1 MGPRDERRDCRRPN
15 IISPSFSTRQVRLA
29 SGLVLFSFVATHLA
43 NHALGLVSLGAMEAG
58 RGVFLTIWRSM
69 PGTFALYGAFV
80 VHFALALRAIYS
92 RRAWRMPVGEF
103 AQLAFGLLLPFLLID
118 HVLGTRVLHEV
129 AGIRDSYA
137 RVIYNLWVVSPV
149 GGVKQALVLVI
160 AWSHGCLG
168 LYFWLRQRSWFA
180 RYQPVFLAAA
190 VLLPSLAL
198 LGFIDAGQT
207 IARLAEKGGLD
218 ASVTA
223 MPADGD
229 GTALID
235 TVRTAAYSIFATLV
249 GGLFVL
255 RFLRYLRLRRNMVE
269 IRYGAGQTVRVPRGF
284 SVLEASRRYGI
295 PHNSTCG
302 GKGRCSTCRV
312 RVIEGLDR
320 LPPPTETE
328 RKTLAR
334 INAGKNVRLACQLR
348 AMNDLTVIPLL
359 STAVTAAEVVPRL
372 SVAPGREQEVV
383 VLFCDIR
390 GFTKLVEAR
399 LPFDVVFLLNRYFA
413 VVGRAVEAEGG
424 TLDKF
429 VGDGVMALFGVTPSA
444 LDPCRG
450 AFAAAVAIGEGIREL
465 NQELADELRAPLR
478 LAIGIHVGPAVVGAI
493 GYGSAIGITA
503 IGDTVNIASRL
514 EGVAKELDAYLVA
527 SERTA
532 LRAGLDLSAKGKR
545 RIDVRGRSVALN
557 VVAFDD
563 MHDLSRSLDDES
575 EPLS

>member
-15 IISPSFSTRQVRLA
+15 ITSPSFSTRQVRLA

-43 NHALGLVSLGAMEAG
+43 NHALGLVSLDAMEAG
-58 RGVFLTIWRSM
+58 RGVFLTIWRSA
-69 PGTFALYGAFV
+69 PGTVALYGAFL
-80 VHFALALRAIYS
+80 VHFALALHAIYS
-92 RRAWRMPVGEF
+92 RRAWRMPLGEL
-103 AQLAFGLLLPFLLID
+103 AQLTFGLLLPFLLVD
-118 HVLGTRVLHEV
+118 HVLGTRVLNETT
-129 AGIRDSYA
+129 GIRDHYA

-149 GGVKQALVLVI
+149 GGVKQSFVLIV
-160 AWSHGCLG
+160 AWAHGCLG

-180 RYQPVFLAAA
+180 RHQPVFLAAA

-223 MPADGD
+223 MPLGGE
-229 GTALID
+229 GTAIID
-235 TVRTAAYSIFATLV
+235 TVRTASYSVLATLV

-269 IRYGAGQTVRVPRGF
+269 IRYGAGQAVRVPSGF

-312 RVIEGLDR
+312 RVVEGLDR
-320 LPPPTETE
+320 LAPPTETE

-334 INAGKNVRLACQLR
+334 INAGKDVRLACQLR
-348 AMNDLTVIPLL
+348 AQSNLTVIPLL
-359 STAVTAAEVVPRL
+359 STAVAAAQVVPRL
-372 SVAPGREQEVV
+372 DVAPGREQEVV
-383 VLFCDIR
+383 VMFCDIR

-413 VVGRAVEAEGG
+413 VVGSAVEAEGG
-424 TLDKF
+424 KLDKF
-429 VGDGVMALFGVTPSA
+429 VGDGVMALFGVTASA

-465 NQELADELRAPLR
+465 NQELAEELRAPLR
-478 LAIGIHVGPAVVGAI
+478 LAIGVHVGPAVVGAV

-514 EGVAKELDAYLVA
+514 EGAAKELDAYLVA
-527 SERTA
+527 SERVA
-532 LRAGLDLSAKGKR
+532 RRANLDLLTAGQR
-545 RIDVRGRSVALN
+545 TIDVRGRSGALN

-563 MHDLSRSLDDES
+563 VHDLARSLDGEI